1 MSGYTSISDTSTP
14 DSRRGSRSTE
24 ISRASDHSLSST
36 SRRASTRP
44 LEKVTLHEVE
54 QTLLIT
60 LFWRTLDARSPSP
73 VLGDRR
79 AQRTLDRLEDLSLE
93 AMYGTDERWVRY
105 VAGRAA
111 RIDAW
116 TEDFLA
122 AWPGERVTVL
132 HLACG
137 LDSRDLRVRRDPELV
152 RWVDVDR
159 PLVTNLRERV
169 MSGDDEDDDDEGK
182 GEDGEGIKGEG
193 EDGGK
198 RGSVSGSGGSLRP
211 VGDYSLRTLNVTEGR
226 WWSDIP
232 ADRPTLVVAEGLFPY
247 LSPAEAE
254 AVIKGL
260 LDYFGRGQ
268 LVFDTV
274 GSLAV
279 THTKRANLLKPSGS
293 KFRWGVDDAKKD
305 VLPFHEK
312 LRLRDEVR
320 WYEFMGVQDISREN
334 APPWFGPKSMALAQL
349 TSAFK
354 DNGQILR
361 FDF

>member
-1 MSGYTSISDTSTP
+1 M
-14 DSRRGSRSTE
+14 
-24 ISRASDHSLSST
+24 
-36 SRRASTRP
+36 
-44 LEKVTLHEVE
+44 E

-60 LFWRTLDARSPSP
+60 LFWRTLDARSPNP

-93 AMYGTDERWVRY
+93 ATYGTDERWVRY

-111 RIDAW
+111 RLDAW

-159 PLVTNLRERV
+159 PLVTNLRERI
-169 MSGDDEDDDDEGK
+169 MSTDDDDVDDEEEGGEGK
-182 GEDGEGIKGEG
+182 DGERGEDGKKG
-193 EDGGK
+193 
-198 RGSVSGSGGSLRP
+198 RGSGGSLRP

-254 AVIKGL
+254 AVIRGL

-268 LVFDTV
+268 LIFDTV

-293 KFRWGVDDAKKD
+293 RFRWGVDDARRD

-312 LRLRDEVR
+312 LRLRDELR
-320 WYEFMGVQDISREN
+320 WHEFMGVQDITREN
-334 APPWFGPKSMALAQL
+334 APPVSLCCPFFFVVLFLPFFFFCSCQGWSEQCDGTCDL
-349 TSAFK
+349 
-354 DNGQILR
+354 
-361 FDF
+361 FDFYLK